1 MPRTYRLDH
10 AAALLNMGRN
20 TLAHRLR
27 AAGVLGRD
35 NLPAG
40 PYRNKRRGAT
50 RLMIVVTGTY
60 HPPTCGW
67 THYGRTEFTD
77 AGLDCIAQT
86 LGIHIATL
94 PAPTARQPTPPPQQR
109 KEPIMADAADIAGD
123 ITERRLE
130 EALTQRRRSV
140 SGDIAPHL
148 PIDCEECGDA
158 IPAARRRAAPWAR
171 TCVACQT
178 IRERQARGHR

>member
-20 TLAHRLR
+20 TLARRLR

-50 RLMIVVTGTY
+50 RLMVVATGIY
-60 HPPTCGW
+60 HHPACGW

-77 AGLDCIAQT
+77 AGLDYIARK
-86 LGIHIATL
+86 LGVDIETL
-94 PAPTARQPTPPPQQR
+94 P
-109 KEPIMADAADIAGD
+109 
-123 ITERRLE
+123 
-130 EALTQRRRSV
+130 V
-140 SGDIAPHL
+140 
-148 PIDCEECGDA
+148 
-158 IPAARRRAAPWAR
+158 PAARQQNPRKEEGA
-171 TCVACQT
+171 
-178 IRERQARGHR
+178 IHG